1 MEAAT
6 YVYFYQTKR
15 SHIQKKKKTVY
26 LHLSSSDNSARTSNL
41 TDANFVQSNLEGTV
55 LSQKH
60 MLKLEVSGYQKRG
73 SAGG

>member
-15 SHIQKKKKTVY
+15 KNIKKKKTGY
-26 LHLSSSDNSARTSNL
+26 PHLSSPDNAARTSNP
-41 TDANFVQSNLEGTV
+41 TNANFVQSNPEGTV
-55 LSQKH
+55 LSYKH
-60 MLKLEVSGYQKRG
+60 MLKLEVSSYQKRG